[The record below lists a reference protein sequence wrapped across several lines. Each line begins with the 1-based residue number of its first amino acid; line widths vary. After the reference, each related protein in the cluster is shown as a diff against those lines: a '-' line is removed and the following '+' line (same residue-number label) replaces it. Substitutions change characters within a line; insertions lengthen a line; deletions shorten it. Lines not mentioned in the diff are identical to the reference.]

1 MNRKVHLI
9 SANSKNPYG
18 MEYFV
23 KKSFISIGYEV
34 LCTDYRK
41 MSKEE
46 VSNRIKYVTD
56 VDFLLGIK
64 CERVCP
70 EDIFACR
77 VPTILWLQDSVEAN
91 QEANFIIQTKA
102 PLFDIIYSFNKAE
115 LPFYKQYNKNSHYL
129 PLAADKDT
137 HLEVNIE
144 KTIDVGLVGNLNTN
158 RINMINHLLDKGIP
172 IQYSYSQK
180 DYAELVSKTKINLNI
195 GITESG
201 YQQRVFEILCMGGFL
216 LTNKVRDESIFEDK
230 KHLVYYENFDDL
242 VNLCYYYNSHEDEAK
257 IIANKGQQLV
267 LEKHQYINRV
277 YQIVEDIKNARG

>member
-102 PLFDIIYSFNKAE
+102 PLFDLVYSFNKAE

-172 IQYSYSQK
+172 IQYSYSQQN
-180 DYAELVSKTKINLNI
+180 YAELVSKTKINLNI
-195 GITESG
+195 GITSSG
-201 YQQRVFEILCMGGFL
+201 YQMRVFEILKMGGFL
-216 LTNKVRDESIFEDK
+216 LTNKVKDEDLFVDK
-230 KHLVYYENFDDL
+230 EHLVYYNDF
-242 VNLCYYYNSHEDEAK
+242 NHLCELIYYYMDRPEERQRISNSGQHFVLNNHTYVNRIKEIIDK
-257 IIANKGQQLV
+257 I
-267 LEKHQYINRV
+267 R
-277 YQIVEDIKNARG
+277 DI

>member
-1 MNRKVHLI
+1 MGNKRIHLV
-9 SANSKNPYG
+9 SADSNNKYG
-18 MEYFV
+18 MEHFV

-77 VPTILWLQDSVEAN
+77 VPTILWLQDSVEVN
-91 QEANFIIQTKA
+91 QEANFVIQTKA

-115 LPFYKQYNKNSHYL
+115 LPFYKQFNKNSHYL

-195 GITESG
+195 GITSSG
-201 YQQRVFEILCMGGFL
+201 YQMRVFEILKMGGFL
-216 LTNKVRDESIFEDK
+216 LTNKVRDEDLFVDK
-230 KHLVYYENFDDL
+230 EHLVYYNDF
-242 VNLCYYYNSHEDEAK
+242 NHLCELIYYYIDKPEEMERIAK
-257 IIANKGQQLV
+257 EGQKEV
-267 LEKHQYINRV
+267 LEKHQYIHR
-277 YQIVEDIKNARG
+277 IKEIIDKVNNI

>member
-1 MNRKVHLI
+1 MNKRVHII
-9 SANSKNPYG
+9 SADSKNSHG
-18 MEYFV
+18 LEYFV
-23 KKSFISIGYEV
+23 SKAFKNLGWGV
-34 LCTDYRK
+34 LETDYRK

-77 VPTILWLQDSVEAN
+77 VPTVLYMQDSIEAN
-91 QEANFIIQTKA
+91 QEANFVIQTKA
-102 PLFDIIYSFNKAE
+102 PLFDIVYGFAKAE

-180 DYAELVSKTKINLNI
+180 DYAELVSKTKNNLNV
-195 GITESG
+195 GITEAG
-201 YQQRVFEILCMGGFL
+201 YQQRVFEILAMGGLL
-216 LTNKVRDESIFEDK
+216 LTNKVRDEDLFVDK
-230 KHLVYYENFDDL
+230 EHLVYYNDF
-242 VNLCYYYNSHEDEAK
+242 NHLCELIYYYMDRPEERQRISNSGQHFVLNNHTYVNRIKEIIDK
-257 IIANKGQQLV
+257 I
-267 LEKHQYINRV
+267 R
-277 YQIVEDIKNARG
+277 DI